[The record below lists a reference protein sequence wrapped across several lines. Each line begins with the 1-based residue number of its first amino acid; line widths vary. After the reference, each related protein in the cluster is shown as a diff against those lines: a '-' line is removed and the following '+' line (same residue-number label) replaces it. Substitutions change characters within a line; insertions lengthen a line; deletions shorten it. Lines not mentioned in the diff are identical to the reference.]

1 MPGSALRDPHHH
13 HDHVHPCLAEGFRT
27 CVYPATLVLKV
38 ERVFLT
44 VQGKA
49 ETVDRQDKSLLPLGG
64 NHVDHHSHLPD
75 ATETERRCLTL
86 ILSDGHLQV
95 HGLLASALL
104 TTELIGLQ
112 PNDIV
117 RIKKFQVRTAR
128 RLSGQGKVVY
138 FGISSCEWIARQ
150 PKSDLIA
157 EDTTGGGFLVEDE
170 PEQRYDQEPG
180 ETESPRANENSSGL
194 SNLDALEDLEAGGF
208 FREED
213 DSPLSRLDDH
223 PTADLQSTTI
233 PIRSPTSH
241 KRPIMEPSQSSNL
254 KKKHRT
260 WTRSESH
267 PATPRQ
273 TPPTLD
279 HRSDT
284 GSDDDDDFFET
295 VIVSPST
302 IKKRQES
309 LRHSEP
315 TSTTGKTPVR
325 FRDVP
330 DIQSSQLAAP
340 SLPPITPSRTTAI
353 LANNTTDFEDTGD
366 PGPSSFPST
375 SHTHLE
381 DPASHAESGHAM
393 TSTSQAP
400 TQLRPSNKARPSQST
415 FHTLSTLLSPTVPR
429 QNYACTVLGLIS
441 WVSPSLIHRTNS
453 PFPAKRN
460 IRIHDLSITSSRRA
474 GFTVAVFVDAKQF
487 LPKVGT
493 VALFRG
499 VTMHRWQDEVIL
511 NAYVGLKEW
520 DSVEGEKWFVDDEKV
535 LLELGYE
542 STVRGLKTWWEE
554 KRVTR

>member
-38 ERVFLT
+38 ERAFLT

-49 ETVDRQDKSLLPLGG
+49 ETVNRQDKSLLPLGG
-64 NHVDHHSHLPD
+64 DHVDHRPHLPD
-75 ATETERRCLTL
+75 ATETKRHCLTL

-95 HGLLASALL
+95 HGLLASSLL
-104 TTELIGLQ
+104 ATELIGLQ

-138 FGISSCEWIARQ
+138 LGISSCEWIARQ
-150 PKSDLIA
+150 PKSDFIA

-170 PEQRYDQEPG
+170 PEQRYDQEPRQT
-180 ETESPRANENSSGL
+180 ETPNPNENSSVF

-213 DSPLSRLDDH
+213 DSPLSSLDDH
-223 PTADLQSTTI
+223 PTPDLQSTSI
-233 PIRSPTSH
+233 PIRSPTPTSH
-241 KRPIMEPSQSSNL
+241 KRPIMETSQSSNL

-279 HRSDT
+279 HRSDAD
-284 GSDDDDDFFET
+284 SDDDDDFFET

-315 TSTTGKTPVR
+315 TSATGKTPVR
-325 FRDVP
+325 FRNVP
-330 DIQSSQLAAP
+330 DVQSSQLAAS
-340 SLPPITPSRTTAI
+340 SLPPRTPSRPTAP
-353 LANNTTDFEDTGD
+353 LASIATDFEDTGD

-375 SHTHLE
+375 SHGLVE
-381 DPASHAESGHAM
+381 DPPSHAESGHPI
-393 TSTSQAP
+393 TSTS
-400 TQLRPSNKARPSQST
+400 TSNKPRPSQST

-429 QNYACTVLGLIS
+429 QNYACTVLGMIS

-460 IRIHDLSITSSRRA
+460 IRIHDLSIRSRRA
-474 GFTVAVFVDAKQF
+474 GFTVAVFVDAKKF
-487 LPKVGT
+487 LPKAGT

-511 NAYVGLKEW
+511 NAYVGLKQWE
-520 DSVEGEKWFVDDEKV
+520 SVEGEKWFVDDEKV

-542 STVRGLKTWWEE
+542 STVGELKAWWVE
-554 KRVTR
+554 KRVTK